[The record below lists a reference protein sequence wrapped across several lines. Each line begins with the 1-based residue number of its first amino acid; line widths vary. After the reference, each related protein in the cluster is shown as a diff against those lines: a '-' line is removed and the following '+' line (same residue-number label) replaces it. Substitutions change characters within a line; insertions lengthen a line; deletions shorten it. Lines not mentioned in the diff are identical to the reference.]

1 MRAANEVCTNLPLPF
16 SEPPHAPQLY
26 SYGKGD
32 DTSQWTTTAIS
43 LLLWQIADLG
53 EWFQTFSIA
62 HSNVLDP
69 LPLAT
74 NETYNADSVFA
85 GYIEQMLDVVITGWR
100 AEGRMQGTGASCARM
115 TRPCSRRCPPP
126 PP

>member
-1 MRAANEVCTNLPLPF
+1 MIEPTPLCTPAL
-16 SEPPHAPQLY
+16 QLY

-32 DTSQWTTTAIS
+32 DTSQWSTAAIS

-53 EWFQTFSIA
+53 SWFQQFSVT

-69 LPLAT
+69 LPLSTKA
-74 NETYNADSVFA
+74 TYNTDSVFA
-85 GYIEQMLDVVITGWR
+85 GYMEQMLDVVITGGR

-115 TRPCSRRCPPP
+115 TRPCSRRGPPP
-126 PP
+126 PLDVRTS